1 MKNES
6 NPYFSVIIPCY
17 NVVDTLP
24 PTFECL
30 VKQSYK
36 NFEVVFINDGS
47 NDGTKELIENF
58 KLDQDIIVINQ
69 KNYGLGSARNSGI
82 KASKGKFLALLDA
95 DDLWEENK
103 LEMVY
108 NYLMKNNSRVICHN
122 ELVVN
127 EKNKL
132 LKKNYYGPHTTYED
146 LLFKNN
152 CLSPSAVVI
161 ERDVFNEVGY
171 FTENL
176 KLHGVEDYDMWLR
189 IAFLNIK
196 ISYMPDFLGS
206 YVIHGNNMSVK
217 YNFFDRIEALY
228 IKQVENINLDSWDK
242 RLRYT
247 FRLLK
252 FYIIKLKTAALK
264 MYLVE
269 VLKIL
274 KDIFYLIVF
283 FKKYISMKEKI

>member
-1 MKNES
+1 
-6 NPYFSVIIPCY
+6 
-17 NVVDTLP
+17 
-24 PTFECL
+24 
-30 VKQSYK
+30 
-36 NFEVVFINDGS
+36 
-47 NDGTKELIENF
+47 
-58 KLDQDIIVINQ
+58 
-69 KNYGLGSARNSGI
+69 
-82 KASKGKFLALLDA
+82 
-95 DDLWEENK
+95 
-103 LEMVY
+103 
-108 NYLMKNNSRVICHN
+108 
-122 ELVVN
+122 
-127 EKNKL
+127 
-132 LKKNYYGPHTTYED
+132 
-146 LLFKNN
+146 
-152 CLSPSAVVI
+152 
-161 ERDVFNEVGY
+161 
-171 FTENL
+171 
-176 KLHGVEDYDMWLR
+176 
-189 IAFLNIK
+189 
-196 ISYMPDFLGS
+196 MPDFLGS